1 MRLTIPIPDWED
13 EHNHGVASEDGQTV
27 YFTNSDNTVL
37 ETYERISEEEAKK
50 LGEPSQ
56 SS

>member
-27 YFTNSDNTVL
+27 NFTNSDNTVL
-37 ETYERISEEEAKK
+37 ETYERISEEEANK